1 MNRDPRELPSP
12 FCYVQTQIKMA
23 VYEPGSRS
31 SLGTES
37 AGTFILDLPGS
48 RTVRNNLD
56 LIYLTIYKGGSGG
69 KEISCQCMR
78 H

>member
-23 VYEPGSRS
+23 IYEPGSRS
-31 SLGTES
+31 PLGTES

-56 LIYLTIYKGGSGG
+56 LIYLTSPGGSLEGMML
-69 KEISCQCMR
+69 KLKL
-78 H
+78 